1 MVLLIH
7 GSPLSPCTKRVQIV
21 LHEKGI
27 PFEFNPVDLSK
38 GEQKSELHIQK
49 QPFGKV
55 PVLEEDGFVLYESRA
70 ICQYVA
76 AKYRNQGTD
85 LFPDNDKVEEF
96 SLLQQGI
103 SAELSNF
110 DPVAFGICNEKI
122 FKGEPA
128 DESKVAEL
136 STKLKSVLAGYERIL
151 VKQKYFTGDNLTLA
165 DLFHLPYASLLETL
179 GFGDLFAE
187 FPAFN
192 SAPRS
197 TAMSTRERPHKHTYK
212 RVSTPA
218 STPASTPYT
227 ELKPTTP
234 DSLRMLYVCC
244 KRLGLECRWTV
255 PVAGEDYTPPPKRR
269 QTIGRRRE
277 RAQNSVA
284 NDKVAIASHAD
295 DSQASRPR
303 EDPDTHAEA
312 SRHLEQSGSRLAQTP
327 PFELDAYVDML
338 GDLPFNTDFA
348 LNLDPAVLSF
358 NGEGLGFGPP
368 PTFDSLFS
376 LPAGRSGNSR
386 SLSNCTDP
394 HFPQPPS
401 NSHSHERTSGA
412 DASVSWEISNLG
424 ADEHHLIQ
432 HYLAAMTGYAKV
444 DDYPRAS
451 NNLYTTAFSQS
462 LFFKPLLYAILAFS
476 ASHLALE
483 DGRYLEKA
491 SKYEQLAH
499 DSFEACKGHGAE
511 LDSLLCALFVRAKRV
526 HLTAGNIESFHSLI
540 IEATEIILSEKGQQ
554 ALQDPFSLAQRIV
567 IRLALLDARASCYR
581 LGGGTLIKALR
592 HTPAMSYI
600 FNPESHDRLAP
611 NALVSLLRADILRM
625 KVSEIDLRLR
635 FQTESEELIPLPVRT
650 DELLSLQ
657 KHVEHEIRQLEY
669 QMSSRGHDPD
679 DVTQAECVLEPS
691 TYAQYLVMAALHST
705 ILYLYMVYVS
715 FLSLF
720 GVDIQ
725 CWHCA
730 E

>member
-1 MVLLIH
+1 CYTCKVRKVK
-7 GSPLSPCTKRVQIV
+7 C
-21 LHEKGI
+21 
-27 PFEFNPVDLSK
+27 
-38 GEQKSELHIQK
+38 KSEIQ
-49 QPFGKV
+49 
-55 PVLEEDGFVLYESRA
+55 DR
-70 ICQYVA
+70 
-76 AKYRNQGTD
+76 
-85 LFPDNDKVEEF
+85 
-96 SLLQQGI
+96 
-103 SAELSNF
+103 SADSDEIYS
-110 DPVAFGICNEKI
+110 CN
-122 FKGEPA
+122 
-128 DESKVAEL
+128 
-136 STKLKSVLAGYERIL
+136 
-151 VKQKYFTGDNLTLA
+151 
-165 DLFHLPYASLLETL
+165 
-179 GFGDLFAE
+179 
-187 FPAFN
+187 
-192 SAPRS
+192 
-197 TAMSTRERPHKHTYK
+197 
-212 RVSTPA
+212 
-218 STPASTPYT
+218 
-227 ELKPTTP
+227 
-234 DSLRMLYVCC
+234 CC

-255 PVAGEDYTPPPKRR
+255 PEAGEDYTPPPKRR

-312 SRHLEQSGSRLAQTP
+312 SRHPEQSGSRLARTP

-348 LNLDPAVLSF
+348 LDLDPAVLGF

-401 NSHSHERTSGA
+401 NSHSHKHTSGA

-444 DDYPRAS
+444 DDYPRTS

-499 DSFEACKGHGAE
+499 DSFEACREHGAE
-511 LDSLLCALFVRAKRV
+511 PDSLLCALFVRAKRV

-554 ALQDPFSLAQRIV
+554 VLQDPFSLAQRII

-600 FNPESHDRLAP
+600 FNPESHDRLTP

-705 ILYLYMVYVS
+705 ILYLYMVYPLPSIRMEHSVTRILHCQLKLQRDPS
-715 FLSLF
+715 RTNSPSSLIPSSLF
-720 GVDIQ
+720 LAGVCTLDPIHREWVLERLIKGEKWGTYIGRTRELLVAVTKSQSPGQHLDICTLMDQ
-725 CWHCA
+725 LNGRFLI
-730 E
+730 